1 MEKETFRI
9 STWSKIVCDKT
20 NNNIVANRKTLYKWY
35 YLSTLAL
42 NQKYIQCPEIKPG
55 QSLAKLYMRQLV
67 VKKVKRKKFKR
78 LVD

>member
-1 MEKETFRI
+1 M
-9 STWSKIVCDKT
+9 
-20 NNNIVANRKTLYKWY
+20 YKWY

-67 VKKVKRKKFKR
+67 VKKVKRKKFKK